1 MKKIKE
7 NKTILIVAAHP
18 DDEVLG
24 CGGTIARLIKEGFEV
39 YTLILGEGIT
49 SRDNMRDRKRREEEI
64 TELKGEAKEANKILG
79 VKEVFFYDF
88 PDNRFDTVPFL
99 DIVKVV
105 EKVKNSINPEIIFT
119 HYERDLNVDHQIAYR
134 AVITATRPL
143 KGETVKEI
151 CSFEIPSSTEWRYP
165 LNFSPD
171 IFFDI
176 STTID
181 IKIRALEKYKTELRK
196 YPHPRSLEGV
206 KLIAKN
212 WGIKVGLE
220 YAEAFKVVRILK

>member
-1 MKKIKE
+1 MK
-7 NKTILIVAAHP
+7 ILIIAAHP

-24 CGGTIARLIKEGFEV
+24 CGGTIPRLIKEGFEV

-49 SRDNMRDRKRREEEI
+49 SRDDMRDRKRREEEI

-119 HYERDLNVDHQIAYR
+119 HYERDLNIDHQITYR

-143 KGETVKEI
+143 KKESVKEI
-151 CSFEIPSSTEWRYP
+151 YSFEISSSTEWRYP

-171 IFFDI
+171 VFFDI
-176 STTID
+176 STTIN
-181 IKIRALEKYKTELRK
+181 IKIKALEKYKTELKK